1 MDTNTEK
8 TLRKSK
14 KLKMWQII
22 LISLGIA
29 VVLTLGYLA
38 YESIALVTTGL
49 PPIHREQWGGECRI
63 ETGLFWSVTILEP
76 MTSIDDP
83 VAPSPDIRNFR
94 AAMLLVSVLTIFAAA
109 WIILSLINGKWKTVL
124 IAVGAVV
131 IGALLFWGGKKIQ
144 KKINETPEKLIK
156 IEIYTTDIRPGQ
168 CFAVEYPRNAY
179 YLVKAGEE
187 GKFGRTETRKLENS
201 VSTDDVS
208 KAELNEIIAAVRKV
222 DENSNNNYK
231 EDVAYFVSVHYAQ
244 KKGYGTVG
252 AYGYGGYPEGWDELV
267 ALTNDLCGG
276 DYLSETPTVQTLTE
290 EWFSE
295 TFGIY
300 EEDLPDGVTVDHFMK
315 SQRIDMN
322 FLSGYRNHYPFD
334 AKKHYESFMDYY
346 Q

>member
-29 VVLTLGYLA
+29 VALTLGYLA

-94 AAMLLVSVLTIFAAA
+94 APMLLVSVLTIFAAA

-124 IAVGAVV
+124 IAVGAVTACV
-131 IGALLFWGGKKIQ
+131 LLFTGGKKIQ

-179 YLVKAGEE
+179 YLVKAGE
-187 GKFGRTETRKLENS
+187 
-201 VSTDDVS
+201 
-208 KAELNEIIAAVRKV
+208 
-222 DENSNNNYK
+222 
-231 EDVAYFVSVHYAQ
+231 
-244 KKGYGTVG
+244 
-252 AYGYGGYPEGWDELV
+252 
-267 ALTNDLCGG
+267 
-276 DYLSETPTVQTLTE
+276 
-290 EWFSE
+290 
-295 TFGIY
+295 
-300 EEDLPDGVTVDHFMK
+300 
-315 SQRIDMN
+315 
-322 FLSGYRNHYPFD
+322 
-334 AKKHYESFMDYY
+334 
-346 Q
+346 